1 MKKKAFLPLSSK
13 LFLIVTALA
22 LTLVLVFVFYQ
33 YRRENEYRVEL
44 LNTKMQGY
52 NKELGSRLVN
62 KDTTSFLRYERR
74 LLRDGVRTTILDY
87 EGNVLFDNEAS
98 NSIKKDNHLGR
109 KEIRYAI
116 SLGKGYDI
124 KRESANIG
132 GKWFYSA
139 TAFPK
144 NGFIVRTSHPYNMR
158 LSNVLGTNRG
168 YLWIGLAICIML
180 IILYYIYKIGRAHV

>member
-22 LTLVLVFVFYQ
+22 LTIVLVFVFYQ

-52 NKELGSRLVN
+52 NKEMGSRLVN

-87 EGNVLFDNEAS
+87 EGNVCSTTRLPTPS
-98 NSIKKDNHLGR
+98 R
-109 KEIRYAI
+109 KTITWGERRFGTPFLSVKAM
-116 SLGKGYDI
+116 
-124 KRESANIG
+124 
-132 GKWFYSA
+132 
-139 TAFPK
+139 T
-144 NGFIVRTSHPYNMR
+144 
-158 LSNVLGTNRG
+158 SNVNLPISEENGSTR
-168 YLWIGLAICIML
+168 LPLSLKMDS
-180 IILYYIYKIGRAHV
+180 

>member
-98 NSIKKDNHLGR
+98 NSIKKDNH
-109 KEIRYAI
+109 
-116 SLGKGYDI
+116 
-124 KRESANIG
+124 
-132 GKWFYSA
+132 
-139 TAFPK
+139 
-144 NGFIVRTSHPYNMR
+144 
-158 LSNVLGTNRG
+158 
-168 YLWIGLAICIML
+168 
-180 IILYYIYKIGRAHV
+180 